1 MALKHSIYPTSAIQ
15 IPIKQIR
22 ADYCDDLIRVYQAFS
37 PVIADA
43 ALSAGRF
50 TSPHFKFDR
59 MTWIKPSFLWMMYR
73 SNWATRRNQER
84 VLGVGIR
91 RSGFEW
97 VLANSCLSHYE
108 KRTYR
113 DEEHWQTLLRSLPV
127 RIQWDPERD
136 IDLSRL
142 EYRSIQM
149 GLSGEAVQKYVHE
162 WICEIHDLTALA
174 REIQS
179 LVTKGDRERAKEL
192 LPKEEPYPLSRAL
205 QKAVGI
211 IEEPI

>member
-1 MALKHSIYPTSAIQ
+1 MVLKHSIYRTNTGR
-15 IPIKQIR
+15 IPVRQIR
-22 ADYCDDLIRVYQAFS
+22 ADYCDDRIRVYQAFS

-43 ALSAGRF
+43 ALSAGKF
-50 TSPHFKFDR
+50 TPPHFNFDR

-84 VLGVGIR
+84 VLRIEIR
-91 RSGFEW
+91 RRGFEW
-97 VLANSCLSHYE
+97 ALANSCLSHYE

-113 DEEHWQTLLRSLPV
+113 DKEHWQTLLRSLPV

-142 EYRSIQM
+142 QYRSIQI

-162 WICEIHDLTALA
+162 WIYEICDLTGLA

-179 LVTKGDRERAKEL
+179 LVSNGEKERATEL

-211 IEEPI
+211 IEESL